1 MKIKKLITIFA
12 ILTGSFVA
20 FGQAAPATDAA
31 ATEQSEAQK
40 GPQVKN
46 KTFGEIWAAGGI
58 TMYPLGFLSIA
69 GIALVIY
76 NFISLRKKKYL
87 LPDGVP
93 ELEKKLNALD
103 LEGARKYCEDHPAP
117 ITNIIGTGL
126 SRVYGKDVDIDAVNA
141 AMEEASME
149 ELAAPYTL
157 ISYISVIATIPPML
171 GLYGTVS
178 GMVKAFDT
186 IAAEGAGSA
195 QRLAGNISEALITTA
210 AGMIIGIPAMVFF
223 FYFKNKF
230 ANITSGIGR
239 IVGDL
244 LFTMQVSLKYGPQE
258 LDNGNEAPK
267 AEEQK

>member
-87 LPDGVP
+87 LHDGVP
-93 ELEKKLNALD
+93 D

-157 ISYISVIATIPPML
+157 ISYISVIATISPML